1 MTFHDKTHASL
12 CVCGEPSRARMHDR
26 RTSRPCAADNADG
39 LDDMLIGAYGNSD
52 VGEGAGAAYLVV
64 GAAL

>member
-1 MTFHDKTHASL
+1 
-12 CVCGEPSRARMHDR
+12 MHDR